1 MVEDIEKGH
10 LSPEAYKL
18 IINGEPY
25 KAKEVLNRESSVVF
39 ILAINFM
46 ELLLLGDLSA
56 IYAEQELIDVQKLKE
71 ASREVSE
78 LYGSDLQ

>member
-56 IYAEQELIDVQKLKE
+56 IYAEQEELIDVQKLKE
-71 ASREVSE
+71 ASQEVR
-78 LYGSDLQ
+78 